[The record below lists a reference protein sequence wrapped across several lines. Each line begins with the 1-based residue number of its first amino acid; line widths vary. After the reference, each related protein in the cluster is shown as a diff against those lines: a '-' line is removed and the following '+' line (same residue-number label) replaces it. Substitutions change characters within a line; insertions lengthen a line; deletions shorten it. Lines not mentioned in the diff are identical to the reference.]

1 MDIGI
6 GVNIESSIFINGAP
20 TCAYALYEYLCKH
33 YPMYR
38 IGFINLSNNKKKW
51 YVDCIGAA
59 INVSD
64 SSIINAVSI
73 FIDCTDATTQ
83 YRPGTKDNILFVR
96 KPPLFSINE
105 RSIYPQIQDKFY
117 PGGYSKIWCW
127 DDITDDD
134 QVALEI
140 VYKVPIIKIPII
152 WSPTIVDT
160 HVKELVANIPGITGE
175 LTWNDTENLASKN
188 GWIIRTCEN
197 NYSQMN
203 PFLMQLFILKQL
215 KAANTVPIHKVIVNN
230 SSHFRDNEFYK
241 SNIHPYWIGPFDIST
256 IEMAGR
262 QRVVDWI
269 LTPRTVILSYMRWRE
284 WRPALFDALWI
295 GIPVIH
301 NSIFLKKLHPLFA
314 RYYYNNI
321 TDAVQVFNIL
331 HNDWVNKEGFFT
343 SNIHVL
349 VRKILSS
356 FAACAAKPVS
366 CLPALSPCP
375 VKQNLCPVLRIGFI
389 NMWDKFNPTANFI
402 IDMLKYYTTTIN
414 IKSDNYMEDSVYDII
429 IAGPFGKIPDTII
442 VPIVFYSGE
451 NTLPLNDNRVILNL
465 GHSPTG
471 HNAIRLPHWVSCIN
485 WFNTNQTGRNPIQL
499 PIEWAVKSQMIDKS
513 QFTAFIVS
521 NPCNTVRNKAFEKL
535 SQYKPVHSGGRLYN
549 NIGDEL
555 FTKIGGGGGGEQK
568 KVEWMRNYKFAITY
582 ENSAGNGYVT
592 EKLLHAK
599 MAGCIP
605 IYWGDSK
612 WAETDFVEGSFIDC
626 SKYPEKIVD
635 CVKYI
640 DENEELYK
648 KMAAIPPLDKPR
660 IEYWLKTFKEIS
672 EKIYK
677 YAMHAD
683 TSVLQVNPSN
693 VTYISYAS
701 QRFIPSIHLWC
712 AAVNKIAPTAKKTIY
727 LYQDITEN
735 TIIQLQEQWPSIQFI
750 KLPIEIPEGAFAD
763 YWNPIHYGA
772 KLWMFNEIVNK
783 IQQSDIILFM
793 DIGVYLVDFPE
804 EYIQL
809 VHTNGIAFYKD
820 SEQINEQ
827 WFSPQFNKEL
837 SVTTKELAA
846 NQCLSAIVGFTIKAK
861 QLLIDAYTMSK
872 TEHLLVGPKW
882 AGLNS
887 KGQPYGHRHD
897 QSILSLLALRYNSV
911 WYPLEND
918 YTHESY
924 AFATANRKSY
934 YVHRQLKSIEYLNKE
949 IFSITNKTL
958 VVNLDRRSDRWELFL
973 KNNSHISTDFQRWSA
988 TNGSTMQL
996 DKDIIHL
1003 FRNNTY
1009 KWKKSTM
1016 GCAHSH
1022 YRIWK
1027 QLAESTDNF
1036 YFIFE
1041 DDAVINPCIQYW
1053 WHGAQEHLPLDYDI
1067 LFLGGVLP
1075 QNMPAINIIKDSYN
1089 SYWSKIKPNTVFGQP
1104 EPTQYFH
1111 FCTYSYIISKQ
1122 GARKLMEFCEQVGCP
1137 LPSDHM
1143 IINNYKFLN
1152 IYFANTLQ
1160 VGCTQDNDPIYKN
1173 GAFNDYS
1180 QTNAFDS
1187 DIWNNT
1193 DCWSQEEIDSVAVP
1207 VFNKDYQHSFL

>member
-6 GVNIESSIFINGAP
+6 GVNIESSIFINGTS
-20 TCAYALYEYLCKH
+20 TCAYAIYEYLCKN
-33 YPMYR
+33 YPLYN
-38 IGFINLSNNKKKW
+38 IGFINLSNNGKKW
-51 YVDCIGAA
+51 YVDCVGAA
-59 INVSD
+59 ITTYDASEI
-64 SSIINAVSI
+64 SSVSI
-73 FIDCTDATTQ
+73 FIDCTDATTE
-83 YRPGTKDNILFVR
+83 YRPGVQENIIFAR
-96 KPPLFSINE
+96 KPPLFSMNE
-105 RSIYPQIQDKFY
+105 RSIYPQIQDKFF
-117 PGGYSKIWCW
+117 PSGYTKVWCW
-127 DDITDDD
+127 NDIYNDDET
-134 QVALEI
+134 ALQI
-140 VYKVPIIKIPII
+140 IYKIPIIKIPII
-152 WSPTIVDT
+152 WSSTIVDI
-160 HVKELVANIPGITGE
+160 HNKELVANIPGVTGG
-175 LTWNDTENLASKN
+175 LTWNDTAHLASKN
-188 GWIIRTCEN
+188 GWTIRTCEN

-215 KAANTVPIHKVIVNN
+215 KLDNTVPIHKVIINN
-230 SSHFRDNEFYK
+230 SAHFRDNEFYK
-241 SNIHPYWIGPFDIST
+241 SNIHPHWIEPFDASS

-262 QRVVDWI
+262 QRVIDWI
-269 LTPRTVILSYMRWRE
+269 LTPRTVILSHMRWRE
-284 WRPALFDALWI
+284 WRPALFDALWM

-301 NSIFLKKLHPLFA
+301 NSVLLKKLHPLFA

-321 TDAVQVFNIL
+321 GEAITVFRQL
-331 HNDWVNKEGFFT
+331 HNDWINNEGFFT
-343 SNIHVL
+343 QGIHGL

-356 FAACAAKPVS
+356 YTAAAAQPVS
-366 CLPALSPCP
+366 CLLP
-375 VKQNLCPVLRIGFI
+375 VLQPVSCLAQQPLLRIGFI

-402 IDMLKYYTTTIN
+402 IDMLTHYTNTIH
-414 IKSDNYMEDSVYDII
+414 IISENYIEGNTYNII
-429 IAGPFGKIPDTII
+429 IAGPFGDLPENIKA
-442 VPIVFYSGE
+442 PIVFYSGE
-451 NTLPLNDNRVILNL
+451 NTSPLNDSRVILNL

-471 HNAIRLPHWVSCIN
+471 HNAVRLPHWVTCIN

-499 PIEWAVKSQMIDKS
+499 PIEWTVKPQIAEKS
-513 QFTAFIVS
+513 QFAAFVVS
-521 NPCNTVRNKAFEKL
+521 NPCNPIRNEAFERL
-535 SQYKPVHSGGRLYN
+535 SQYKTVHSGGRLYN

-555 FTKIGGGGGGEQK
+555 FTNIGGGGGGEEK

-582 ENSAGNGYVT
+582 ENGKSTGYVT

-626 SKYPEKIVD
+626 SQHPDKILD

-648 KMAAIPPLDKPR
+648 KMATIPPLDKPR

-672 EKIYK
+672 ERIYK
-677 YAMHAD
+677 YASFANN
-683 TSVLQVNPSN
+683 TTINPAN

-701 QRFIPSIHLWC
+701 QRFIPSIHIWC
-712 AAVNKIAPTAKKTIY
+712 AAVNKIAPTAKKIIY

-735 TIIQLQEQWPSIQFI
+735 TIIQLQEQWLSISFI
-750 KLPIEIPEGAFAD
+750 KFPIEVPEGAFSD

-772 KLWMFNEIVNK
+772 KLWLFNDMINK
-783 IQQSDIILFM
+783 INTNDIVLFM

-809 VHTNGIAFYKD
+809 VQRNGIALYKD
-820 SEQINEQ
+820 AEQINEQ
-827 WFSPQFNKEL
+827 WFSPEFNKEL
-837 SVTTKELAA
+837 AVTPNELAE
-846 NQCLSAIVGFTIKAK
+846 NQCLSAIVGFTAKAK

-872 TEHLLVGPKW
+872 SEKLLVGPKW

-897 QSILSLLALRYNSV
+897 QSILSLLALRYKSI
-911 WYPLEND
+911 WYPLEKD

-924 AFATANRKSY
+924 TFAVANRKSY
-934 YVHRQLKSIEYLNKE
+934 YVHRQLKSIEYINKE
-949 IFSITNKTL
+949 IFNMGNAF
-958 VVNLDRRSDRWELFL
+958 VVNLDRRQDRWQQFQE
-973 KNNSHISTDFQRWSA
+973 NNKISATFQRWSA
-988 TNGSTMQL
+988 TDGTTMRL
-996 DKDIIHL
+996 NKDIIHL

-1016 GCAHSH
+1016 GCAYSH
-1022 YRIWK
+1022 YRLWK
-1027 QLAESTDNF
+1027 QLVESTDDF

-1041 DDAVINPCIQYW
+1041 DDAVISPQLPYW
-1053 WHGAQEHLPLDYDI
+1053 WHAAQAYLPTDYDI

-1089 SYWSKIKPNTVFGQP
+1089 SYWSKIKPNTIFGQP
-1104 EPTQYFH
+1104 EPTPYFH

-1122 GARKLMEFCEQVGCP
+1122 GARKLIEFCKEVGCP

-1152 IYFANTLQ
+1152 IYFANPLQ
-1160 VGCTQDNDPIYKN
+1160 VGCIQDNDPIYKN
-1173 GAFNDYS
+1173 GSFNDYS
-1180 QTNAFDS
+1180 QTNSFDS

-1193 DCWSQEEIDSVAVP
+1193 DCWSESEINTH
-1207 VFNKDYQHSFL
+1207 F